1 MSDQELLK
9 LSRLQRKYADLL
21 VEIQKVL
28 RRMMKNDG
36 KADEADRKH
45 LLKTQKKMK
54 RAEAQMEELA
64 EKLRKRTAQ

>member
-21 VEIQKVL
+21 GEIQKVL
-28 RRMMKNDG
+28 RRMMRNES
-36 KADEADRKH
+36 KADDADRKH
-45 LLKTQKKMK
+45 LAKTQKKIK
-54 RAEAQMEELA
+54 QVERQMIELA